1 LRYAFK
7 FNKIS
12 YIYSFSF
19 HFSIEKK
26 GIFREKIVRVDDNV
40 LIKIGHVNYIKIW
53 IGIALHPDSRLH
65 PYPYFCT
72 QIQYSKKL
80 TYLIFIIWNF
90 NFA

>member
-7 FNKIS
+7 LNKIS

-26 GIFREKIVRVDDNV
+26 GIFRKKIVRIDDNV

-53 IGIALHPDSRLH
+53 IGMALHPYCLFSLNLGAR
-65 PYPYFCT
+65 YGFWV
-72 QIQYSKKL
+72 QRR
-80 TYLIFIIWNF
+80 
-90 NFA
+90 